1 MPRLDGNPNPQELSY
16 EEIHAMIKFCP
27 LCGTLW
33 KEELFTCAD
42 PDCKT
47 KLRVTP
53 DAFNWWHFYPAINRF
68 MVLAK

>member
-1 MPRLDGNPNPQELSY
+1 MPRLDGNPNPQDLSY

-27 LCGTLW
+27 LCGTPW
-33 KEELFTCAD
+33 KEELFTCAN
-42 PDCKT
+42 PDCET

-68 MVLAK
+68 MVLEK